1 LYSLSPESAV
11 FFTRSAT
18 ISAVHLSQ
26 GGSNSVVECQL
37 PKLDVAG
44 SIPVSRSNFLMLSPS
59 ESYPGAA
66 AQDVHHALVLEPANT
81 GAAALKRDIAS
92 GAAGKAFNIL
102 EVSVMCNLFF
112 KIAISRAVIII
123 ALLLASRAASADVVK
138 IVVDDVIHPVVTER
152 IARAIQEAERT
163 HADAVLIELRT
174 PGGLVTAAIDIVHEI
189 LSSPVPI
196 IVYVSPAGNRAASA
210 GFYILEAADIAAM
223 APGTN
228 TGAAHPVIQGATMDP
243 VLKDKLENDA
253 AAHLRSY
260 SGKRGRNVEVAESAV
275 RQSKSFSADEALSQH
290 LIDFIAKDE
299 NDLLRQLDGK
309 TITRFDGS
317 KTVLHLASKAVIVQE
332 PTLKQEILSFM
343 MNPSIIFIIFAIG
356 VLSIFVEFNHPG
368 AVIPGVIGFI
378 AILLSLYT
386 LNFLP
391 FRSIAV
397 VLILASFAMFILEA
411 KLQTHGIIGAGGIV
425 LMVLGALLL
434 VDGPIPQLRVQLWAA
449 LAVAIPIGIITVFL
463 MTIALRA
470 RRSKVV
476 TGEQG
481 MIGEV
486 AIVCAPLTPSGKVF
500 VQGELWDAISPVN
513 VEAGR
518 RVVVRRV
525 ENLMLHVEP
534 VRETVPQPS
543 IAG

>member
-1 LYSLSPESAV
+1 
-11 FFTRSAT
+11 
-18 ISAVHLSQ
+18 
-26 GGSNSVVECQL
+26 
-37 PKLDVAG
+37 
-44 SIPVSRSNFLMLSPS
+44 
-59 ESYPGAA
+59 
-66 AQDVHHALVLEPANT
+66 
-81 GAAALKRDIAS
+81 
-92 GAAGKAFNIL
+92 
-102 EVSVMCNLFF
+102 MCNLPA
-112 KIAISRAVIII
+112 KIGVAKVAIII
-123 ALLLASRAASADVVK
+123 ALLLTSRAASADVVK
-138 IVVDDVIHPVVTER
+138 VVVDDVIHPVVTER
-152 IARAIQEAERT
+152 IARAIQEAERI

-174 PGGLVTAAIDIVHEI
+174 PGGLVTSTIDIVHEI
-189 LSSPVPI
+189 LASPVPV

-290 LIDFIAKDE
+290 LIDYIAKDE
-299 NDLLRQLDGK
+299 KDLFRQLDGK
-309 TITRFDGS
+309 TITRFDDS
-317 KTVLHLASKAVIVQE
+317 KAVLHLASKPVIVQE

-378 AILLSLYT
+378 AVLLSLYT

-397 VLILASFAMFILEA
+397 VLILASFIMFILEA
-411 KLQTHGIIGAGGIV
+411 KIQTHGIIGAGGIL

-470 RRSKVV
+470 RRNKVV
-476 TGEQG
+476 TGDQG

-486 AIVCAPLTPSGKVF
+486 AIVCAPLTPAGKVF
-500 VQGELWDAISPVN
+500 VQGELWDAVSPVN
-513 VEAGR
+513 VGAGSK
-518 RVVVRRV
+518 VVVRKV
-525 ENLMLHVEP
+525 ENLVLHVDP
-534 VRETVPQPS
+534 LRESVPQPS
-543 IAG
+543 MAR

>member
-1 LYSLSPESAV
+1 
-11 FFTRSAT
+11 
-18 ISAVHLSQ
+18 
-26 GGSNSVVECQL
+26 
-37 PKLDVAG
+37 
-44 SIPVSRSNFLMLSPS
+44 
-59 ESYPGAA
+59 
-66 AQDVHHALVLEPANT
+66 
-81 GAAALKRDIAS
+81 
-92 GAAGKAFNIL
+92 
-102 EVSVMCNLFF
+102 MCNLLA
-112 KIAISRAVIII
+112 KIGVAKVAIII
-123 ALLLASRAASADVVK
+123 ALILTSRAASADVVK
-138 IVVDDVIHPVVTER
+138 VVVDDVIHPVVTER
-152 IARAIQEAERT
+152 IARAIQEAERI

-174 PGGLVTAAIDIVHEI
+174 PGGLVTSTIDIVHEI
-189 LSSPVPI
+189 LASPVPV

-290 LIDFIAKDE
+290 LIDYVAKDE
-299 NDLLRQLDGK
+299 KDLFRQLDGK
-309 TITRFDGS
+309 TITRFDDS
-317 KTVLHLASKAVIVQE
+317 KAVLHLASKPVIVQE

-378 AILLSLYT
+378 AVLLSLYT

-397 VLILASFAMFILEA
+397 VLILASFIMFILEA
-411 KLQTHGIIGAGGIV
+411 KIQTHGIIGAGGIV

-470 RRSKVV
+470 RRNKVV
-476 TGEQG
+476 TGDQG

-486 AIVCAPLTPSGKVF
+486 AIVCAPLTPAGKVF
-500 VQGELWDAISPVN
+500 VQGELWDAVSPVN
-513 VEAGR
+513 VGAGSK
-518 RVVVRRV
+518 VVVRKV
-525 ENLMLHVEP
+525 ENLVLHVEP
-534 VRETVPQPS
+534 VLESFPQPS
-543 IAG
+543 MAR

>member
-1 LYSLSPESAV
+1 MHSLSPERAG

-66 AQDVHHALVLEPANT
+66 AQDAHHALALEPANAGAAALKRDIAS

-92 GAAGKAFNIL
+92 GAAGKAASNIL
-102 EVSVMCNLFF
+102 EVSVMCNPFF

-152 IARAIQEAERT
+152 IARVIQEAERT

-174 PGGLVTAAIDIVHEI
+174 PGGLVTATIDIVHEI

-290 LIDFIAKDE
+290 LIDFIARDE

-317 KTVLHLASKAVIVQE
+317 KTVLHLSSKAVIVQE

-368 AVIPGVIGFI
+368 ALIPGVIGFI

-391 FRSIAV
+391 FRSIAI

-411 KLQTHGIIGAGGIV
+411 KLQTHGIIG
-425 LMVLGALLL
+425 
-434 VDGPIPQLRVQLWAA
+434 
-449 LAVAIPIGIITVFL
+449 
-463 MTIALRA
+463 
-470 RRSKVV
+470 
-476 TGEQG
+476 
-481 MIGEV
+481 
-486 AIVCAPLTPSGKVF
+486 
-500 VQGELWDAISPVN
+500 
-513 VEAGR
+513 
-518 RVVVRRV
+518 
-525 ENLMLHVEP
+525 
-534 VRETVPQPS
+534 
-543 IAG
+543 